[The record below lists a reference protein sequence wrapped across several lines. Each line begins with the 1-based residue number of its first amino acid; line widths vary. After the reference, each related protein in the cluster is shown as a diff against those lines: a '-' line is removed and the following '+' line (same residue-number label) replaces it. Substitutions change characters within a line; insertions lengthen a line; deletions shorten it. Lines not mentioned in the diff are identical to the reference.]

1 MDSKSHWERIYSTK
15 PPDRLGWYE
24 PSLQTS
30 MDLIRCTGV
39 ARSAR
44 IIDVGGG
51 ASTLVDD
58 LLAAGFEA
66 LTVLDIAAAALAQAR
81 ARLGERADRVRW
93 LEGEVTEVALPAEH
107 YAVWHDRAVFHFLTD
122 AEARAR
128 YVDQLWRTLTMGGHI
143 VIATFAPE
151 APPTCSGLEVVRYSP
166 EALHRELGTS
176 LILHEHRQALHV
188 TPGGVEQRY
197 LYCRFQ
203 KVDSSIP

>member
-1 MDSKSHWERIYSTK
+1 MTTKPHWERLYATK
-15 PPDRLGWYE
+15 PSHRLGWYE

-30 MDLIRCTGV
+30 LALIRRTGV
-39 ARSAR
+39 TRAAP

-58 LLAAGFEA
+58 LLEAGFED

-81 ARLGERADRVRW
+81 ARLGERAGRVRW
-93 LEGEVTEVALPAEH
+93 IEGDVTDVILPDDH
-107 YAVWHDRAVFHFLTD
+107 YAIWHDRAVFHFLTD
-122 AEARAR
+122 AEDRTR
-128 YVDQLWRTLTMGGHI
+128 YVDRLWRALTAGGHI

-151 APPTCSGLEVVRYSP
+151 APPTCSGLAVVRYTP
-166 EALHRELGTS
+166 EGLHRELGAS
-176 LILHEHRQALHV
+176 LTLREHHQALHV

-203 KVDSSIP
+203 KPD